1 MSIKSKI
8 MKIGIC
14 SVMVL
19 MPLSQISLPSFAAEE
34 VADDAS
40 QDIVNVPDAELKAQL
55 NQAMGNAATAD
66 FTKAQILGLE

>member
-14 SVMVL
+14 SVIVL
-19 MPLSQISLPSFAAEE
+19 MPLSQISLPIFAAEE

-40 QDIVNVPDAELKAQL
+40 QDIVNMPDSALKAQL
-55 NQAMGNAATAD
+55 NQIIGQAATAD
-66 FTKAQILGLE
+66 ITKAQMLGF